1 MPERVKNAYKK
12 LETLKQAPDL
22 IRFYIKQKFR
32 DDIPWNSKLESY
44 QTGDDQHHKIEKYLK
59 GRSKGTNEGIN
70 IARLYNDN
78 LEEVD
83 NFKSSLKALTNQ
95 MMSQKHE
102 QRQKITEMLNV
113 KSKVKS

>member
-1 MPERVKNAYKK
+1 LNNAESEGKFNKLPSIGVPERVKNAYKK

-59 GRSKGTNEGIN
+59 GS
-70 IARLYNDN
+70 
-78 LEEVD
+78 
-83 NFKSSLKALTNQ
+83 
-95 MMSQKHE
+95 E
-102 QRQKITEMLNV
+102 QRDQRGDKHRAAV
-113 KSKVKS
+113 Q